1 MSFSSPEDLHTTFS
15 NAMEAKDV
23 EALIDLYEADAI
35 GVMPDGTRLTD
46 SDARRA
52 MFEGLVAADMGM
64 QGTQRKT
71 LIADDIALTST
82 TYEVEPGQAGDQA
95 ATVVTAEVSRRQPDG
110 SWRVVIDDPNF
121 S

>member
-1 MSFSSPEDLHTTFS
+1 MTFSRPEDLHTTFA
-15 NAMEAKDV
+15 NAIEAKDV
-23 EALIDLYEADAI
+23 EALLDLYESDAI
-35 GVMPDGTRLTD
+35 VVLPDGTQLTD

-52 MFEGLVAADMGM
+52 MFTNLIAADTGM
-64 QGTQRKT
+64 QGIQRKT

-82 TYEVEPGQAGDQA
+82 AYKVEPGQAGDQA

-110 SWRVVIDDPNF
+110 SWRVVIDAPTF

>member
-1 MSFSSPEDLHTTFS
+1 MTFLRPEDLHTTFS

-23 EALIDLYEADAI
+23 EALLDLYEANAI
-35 GVMPDGTRLTD
+35 VALPDGTQLTD

-52 MFEGLVAADMGM
+52 MFTNLIAADTGM

-71 LIADDIALTST
+71 LIVDDMALTST

-95 ATVVTAEVSRRQPDG
+95 ATIVTAEVSRRQP
-110 SWRVVIDDPNF
+110 SPNPN
-121 S
+121 